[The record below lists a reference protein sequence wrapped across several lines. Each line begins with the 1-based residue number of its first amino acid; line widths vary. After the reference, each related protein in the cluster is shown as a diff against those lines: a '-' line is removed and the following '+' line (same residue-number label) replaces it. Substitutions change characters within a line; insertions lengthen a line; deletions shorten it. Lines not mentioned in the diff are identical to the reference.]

1 MPSVRSTRLRAALL
15 ALFVTFLWS
24 TSWVIIRW
32 GLDDEDDRLPPLTFA
47 GLRYG
52 LAAALLVAWTR
63 TGPRRAIH
71 VVERSAWRP
80 LIALG
85 AVMYA
90 LTQGAQ
96 FVAIDSQPAATT
108 NLFLAMTPLAV
119 AVTSAAVLGEHSTR
133 RQQVGA
139 AVVVAGAA
147 VYFGGELGATTV
159 GVAAAGVCLVS
170 NAAATL
176 LGRAVNRTA
185 THSAVAVTA
194 VSMTT
199 GAVLLLAAGLLV
211 DGVPRVSW
219 SAAAIVAWLAVVNT
233 AFAWTWWNH
242 AQRSLTATEAAA
254 INTTMAVQIPLLA
267 WVLLDERLG
276 IPEIAGITLVVVG
289 VSAMRSALPTAARTE
304 SPSSAGATDSSQRPD
319 RSAAAPRRDGS

>member
-1 MPSVRSTRLRAALL
+1 MSVANHRLRAAAL

-32 GLDDEDDRLPPLTFA
+32 GLDDDDDRLPPLTFA

-63 TGPRRAIH
+63 TGPRRAVH
-71 VVERSAWRP
+71 VVERASWRP
-80 LIALG
+80 LILLG

-119 AVTSAAVLGEHSTR
+119 AVTSAAVLGEHTSR
-133 RQQVGA
+133 RQRLGGLVVIGGA
-139 AVVVAGAA
+139 L
-147 VYFGGELGATTV
+147 VYFGGDLGATTV
-159 GVAAAGVCLVS
+159 GVAAALVCLAS

-176 LGRAVNRTA
+176 LGRAVNRSTR
-185 THSAVAVTA
+185 HSAAGITA
-194 VSMTT
+194 VSMTA
-199 GAVLLLAAGLLV
+199 GALLLLAAGLVV
-211 DGVPRVSW
+211 DGVPHVSW

-233 AFAWTWWNH
+233 ACAWTWWNQ
-242 AQRSLTATEAAA
+242 AQRALTATEAAA

-267 WVLLDERLG
+267 WIFLDERLG
-276 IPEIAGITLVVVG
+276 VPELVGIALVVVG
-289 VSAMRSALPTAARTE
+289 VSAMRGSRP
-304 SPSSAGATDSSQRPD
+304 ATDDQQLRPG
-319 RSAAAPRRDGS
+319 RRGVAATR

>member
-1 MPSVRSTRLRAALL
+1 MPILASAPSVRLRAAAL
-15 ALFVTFLWS
+15 ALLVTFLWS

-32 GLDDEDDRLPPLTFA
+32 GLDDEGDRLPPLTFA

-52 LAAALLVAWTR
+52 LAAALLVGYTR
-63 TGPRRAIH
+63 TGPRRASH
-71 VVERSAWRP
+71 VVERASWRP

-119 AVTSAAVLGEHSTR
+119 AVTSAAALGEHTTR
-133 RQQVGA
+133 RQQLGGL
-139 AVVVAGAA
+139 VVIGGAA
-147 VYFGGELGATTV
+147 VYFGGDLGATSV
-159 GVAAAGVCLVS
+159 GIAASLVCLFS

-185 THSAVAVTA
+185 RQSAVAVTA
-194 VSMTT
+194 VSMSV
-199 GAVLLLAAGLLV
+199 GAVLLLAAGLVV
-211 DGVPRVSW
+211 DGVPHVSW
-219 SAAAIVAWLAVVNT
+219 SAAAIVAWLAIVNT

-242 AQRSLTATEAAA
+242 AQRSLTATESAA

-267 WVLLDERLG
+267 WIFLDERLG
-276 IPEIAGITLVVVG
+276 VPEAIGISLVVAG
-289 VSAMRSALPTAARTE
+289 VVAMRSARAAGEGQQLRPGTRGV
-304 SPSSAGATDSSQRPD
+304 AATR
-319 RSAAAPRRDGS
+319 

>member
-1 MPSVRSTRLRAALL
+1 VSTPTAVPSGKLGAALL
-15 ALFVTFLWS
+15 ALLVTFLWS

-52 LAAALLVAWTR
+52 LAAALLVGWTR
-63 TGPRRAIH
+63 TGPRRALH

-133 RQQVGA
+133 RQQLGG
-139 AVVVAGAA
+139 VVVIGGAA
-147 VYFGGELGATTV
+147 VYFGGDLGATSV
-159 GVAAAGVCLVS
+159 GLAAALVCLVS

-185 THSAVAVTA
+185 RHSAVAVTA
-194 VSMTT
+194 VSMTA
-199 GAVLLLAAGLLV
+199 GAVLLIAAGLIV
-211 DGVPRVSW
+211 DGVPHLSW
-219 SAAAIVAWLAVVNT
+219 STSAIVAWLAVVNT

-242 AQRSLTATEAAA
+242 AQRALTATEAAA

-267 WVLLDERLG
+267 WIFLDERLG
-276 IPEIAGITLVVVG
+276 LPEIVGIAIVIVG
-289 VSAMRSALPTAARTE
+289 VSAMRSARPTTIDQQLRPGSRGVT
-304 SPSSAGATDSSQRPD
+304 ATR
-319 RSAAAPRRDGS
+319 

>member
-1 MPSVRSTRLRAALL
+1 M
-15 ALFVTFLWS
+15 
-24 TSWVIIRW
+24 IIRW

-52 LAAALLVAWTR
+52 LAAALLVGWTR

-119 AVTSAAVLGEHSTR
+119 AATSAAVLGENTTR
-133 RQQVGA
+133 RQQAGA
-139 AVVVAGAA
+139 LVVIAGAA
-147 VYFGGELGATTV
+147 VYFGGDLGATPV
-159 GVAAAGVCLVS
+159 GVAAALICLAS
-170 NAAATL
+170 NSAATL

-185 THSAVAVTA
+185 RHSAVAVTA
-194 VSMTT
+194 VSMSA
-199 GAVLLLAAGLLV
+199 GAVLLLATGLLV
-211 DGVPRVSW
+211 DGLPHVSW

-242 AQRSLTATEAAA
+242 AQRVLTATEAAA

-267 WVLLDERLG
+267 WVFLDERLG
-276 IPEIAGITLVVVG
+276 VPEIAGIVIVVVG
-289 VSAMRSALPTAARTE
+289 VTAMRAAR
-304 SPSSAGATDSSQRPD
+304 PRAVSSSDLATVGSRPLD
-319 RSAAAPRRDGS
+319 T